1 MSAVII
7 RQLLEEAA
15 LAVDPTFATA
25 WENVIF
31 VPVSGTPYQQVVL
44 MLATPQNPTFSN
56 QAAPDFTREIGYL
69 QITLHYPQGAG
80 PKDAYAKAQALRA
93 VFFQGKTFTSGN
105 ITVIISGT
113 PAIAPGRVD
122 GDRWS
127 IPVKIPF
134 FANVY
139 G

>member
-1 MSAVII
+1 MSVVVI
-7 RQLLEEAA
+7 RQLLETA
-15 LAVDPTFATA
+15 LQNIDANFATA

-31 VPVSGTPYQQVVL
+31 TPVNGIPYQQVTL
-44 MLATPQNPTFSN
+44 MLATPQNPTFSSP
-56 QAAPDFTREIGYL
+56 AAPDFTREIGYL
-69 QITLHYPQGAG
+69 QVSLQYPQGAG
-80 PKDAYAKAQALRA
+80 PKDAMAKAQALRG
-93 VFFQGKTFTSGN
+93 VFFQGKTFTSGT